1 MSAVP
6 STIERETHEALIARL
21 RGLIDETLAPARAA
35 ARGRPFA
42 LLDYPDHSNVGDSA
56 IWLGETAWMR
66 EALGAMPAYVCRQ
79 EADWQALD
87 RLVPDGPIFLHGGG
101 NFGDLWPQHQLFRE
115 EVLRRYPGRA
125 VIQMPQSIHYRDDA
139 VIERTAQSIAAHGAF
154 TLLVRDHR
162 SLALARERFDCTV
175 ALCPDMAFCIGPQK
189 RPAPQIPVLLL
200 LRTDLERSTAAL
212 DAASLPLG
220 WEMDDWLVDEPGLY
234 ANALK
239 ATRIDAL
246 KTLDPR
252 QWSRPARETRYLETL
267 AQMRFDRGI
276 TMLSRA
282 RFVVTDRLHVH
293 ILSTLLGLPH
303 VFLDNSYG
311 KIRGLSDAFGT
322 RWGEVENVS
331 TLEEAMAI
339 AWRHLAG

>member
-1 MSAVP
+1 MSAIP

-21 RGLIDETLAPARAA
+21 RGLIDEKLAPARAA
-35 ARGRPFA
+35 ARGTPFA
-42 LLDYPDHSNVGDSA
+42 LLDYPDHPNVGDSA

-66 EALGAMPAYVCRQ
+66 DALGAMPAYVCRQ
-79 EADWQALD
+79 EADWQTLD
-87 RLVPDGPIFLHGGG
+87 RLVPEGPIFLHGGG

-115 EVLRRYPGRA
+115 EVLERYSGRT
-125 VIQMPQSIHYRDDA
+125 VIQLPQSIHYRDPA
-139 VIERTAQSIAAHGAF
+139 AIERTARVIAAHGAF
-154 TLLVRDHR
+154 ALLVRDEK

-175 ALCPDMAFCIGPQK
+175 ALCPDMAFCIGAQK

-212 DAASLPLG
+212 DPADLPAG

-234 ANALK
+234 PHALK

-276 TMLSRA
+276 AMLSRA
-282 RFVVTDRLHVH
+282 RFVITDRLHVH

-322 RWGEVENVS
+322 RWEGADHAE
-331 TLEEAMAI
+331 TLEEAI
-339 AWRHLAG
+339 ALAKARTAG